1 MTKLYAK
8 RKPCDLVSG
17 LQRKTE
23 PVGCV
28 CSGVCVERGRRK
40 EEEGERLVYFKEF
53 SLTVVVAGKS
63 KICRAG
69 WQAGGPGRVAV

>member
-1 MTKLYAK
+1 MFSREKQNQWDVYA
-8 RKPCDLVSG
+8 V
-17 LQRKTE
+17 
-23 PVGCV
+23 VYV
-28 CSGVCVERGRRK
+28 CGGGQGVERERRK

-69 WQAGGPGRVAV
+69 WQAGGSGRVAV